1 MALQQGETGSLTA
14 GLRQT
19 KRLIAA
25 GRAARV
31 LVARDA
37 DERIRRLVVA
47 QAQEAGVPV
56 EMCESMA
63 ALGRRC
69 RITVPCAAAAETI

>member
-19 KRLIAA
+19 QRLIAA

-69 RITVPCAAAAETI
+69 RIAVPCAAAAETI